1 MRYLLLWMVWLASTM
16 AWACLCLSLFLG
28 RTTPLM
34 LSRWWL
40 LGLAIVLTFSL
51 AIRLSFLVYLRRA
64 MGNTGTVFA
73 AQSRAA
79 LTDIPFAATLPLLA
93 LVNLSD
99 SMNHYLSSIPLL
111 QCTVLLAPIVAA
123 AVVHEALLNRLAPHS
138 DSALSKDPVLAPR
151 SRAIMQES
159 LAVMLLVG
167 LALLFFWPTFTGRVP
182 IPVDLNYHV
191 PPWNSLVDSLP
202 SVNNPVPSDAL
213 WLAYPYAHFRYQSAD
228 SSLVPL
234 WNPHT
239 FAGAPYLA
247 EPNTQALQP
256 LHFLFTRLLPATAL
270 TVITVLY
277 FALAGIGMYAFIR
290 TIRLPRGA
298 ALLGAITFMF
308 GSFVSMWLQLTYLM
322 ASIAWLLP
330 LTLLGMELILRG
342 KYRWGS
348 LVAGSSLG
356 VALFG
361 SPQLA
366 IYIVMAGVL
375 YTTWMMIA
383 QWIQG
388 DQSPRRLFTRAVIV
402 AGSALLALGI
412 AAAQIIP
419 SLELTQLSQR
429 AASSSA
435 IAANSLPTPQLLTIL
450 LPGIMGYP
458 PDNTTWGGSNLLEAT
473 LYVGILP
480 LLLASWATWTCNN
493 RYLIFGVGLTA
504 LSILS
509 VLDWPPVHLLLAVFP
524 PFRLFPY
531 LGRIVLLSQFGI
543 ALLTAYGAV
552 SLLRHRRHCP
562 NRLLRSS
569 VIAALL
575 LLAVAA
581 VTFATQQWPDPTEAA
596 FHRATTA
603 LRDSSRWLASI
614 ALLSCGALVLIFRYG
629 KTIPMGKYAIAGLVI
644 VFDLTG
650 FAAPLYTYSPPK
662 AIFPTTPVITYLQH
676 QQADHQFRT
685 TSLPFPTLLPNAAI
699 VYGLDDARGYSSL
712 YPLRIW
718 QFASL
723 VNGDDP
729 LAMHT
734 NVKIQRL
741 VNHDLHDLRLL
752 SLLNVEYIL
761 LEKGYQP
768 TPPLDLSE
776 LDYVM
781 ESPGPRGVT
790 LYRNPGV
797 LPRAFLVGNAETV
810 ADAAE
815 AAMRLQDPQFDPA
828 QQVVLE
834 HTTALPSFAMPQ
846 TSSVDIVSYEPE
858 RVRIHVDTDGPAWL
872 LLTDTYYPGWQATI
886 NGEEAPIYAA
896 DLLFRAVAIP
906 PGSSTVEFTYQPAS
920 WRWGVRISLAAL
932 FIWLIILLYPLR
944 NRFKTQRVHGKPA
957 GLPAGSR

>member
-51 AIRLSFLVYLRRA
+51 TIRLSFLVYLRRA

-213 WLAYPYAHFRYQSAD
+213 WLAYPYAHFRYQAAD

-493 RYLIFGVGLTA
+493 RYLIFWRWLDSVEHSLGARLAAGASSLSGVSA
-504 LSILS
+504 ISSLSILGPHS
-509 VLDWPPVHLLLAVFP
+509 TLIAIRDRSAYRLWSCIFAASQAPLPKPSLAF
-524 PFRLFPY
+524 
-531 LGRIVLLSQFGI
+531 
-543 ALLTAYGAV
+543 
-552 SLLRHRRHCP
+552 
-562 NRLLRSS
+562 
-569 VIAALL
+569 
-575 LLAVAA
+575 
-581 VTFATQQWPDPTEAA
+581 
-596 FHRATTA
+596 
-603 LRDSSRWLASI
+603 LRDSRSI
-614 ALLSCGALVLIFRYG
+614 AACSGCRHFCYTTMARSYRSSIPSCHHSTTRQFSLAC
-629 KTIPMGKYAIAGLVI
+629 KYRVVKL
-644 VFDLTG
+644 
-650 FAAPLYTYSPPK
+650 
-662 AIFPTTPVITYLQH
+662 
-676 QQADHQFRT
+676 RC
-685 TSLPFPTLLPNAAI
+685 
-699 VYGLDDARGYSSL
+699 ARPHF
-712 YPLRIW
+712 PLR
-718 QFASL
+718 QDYTH
-723 VNGDDP
+723 G
-729 LAMHT
+729 
-734 NVKIQRL
+734 KIR
-741 VNHDLHDLRLL
+741 
-752 SLLNVEYIL
+752 
-761 LEKGYQP
+761 
-768 TPPLDLSE
+768 
-776 LDYVM
+776 
-781 ESPGPRGVT
+781 
-790 LYRNPGV
+790 YR
-797 LPRAFLVGNAETV
+797 
-810 ADAAE
+810 
-815 AAMRLQDPQFDPA
+815 
-828 QQVVLE
+828 
-834 HTTALPSFAMPQ
+834 
-846 TSSVDIVSYEPE
+846 
-858 RVRIHVDTDGPAWL
+858 
-872 LLTDTYYPGWQATI
+872 
-886 NGEEAPIYAA
+886 
-896 DLLFRAVAIP
+896 
-906 PGSSTVEFTYQPAS
+906 GSSN
-920 WRWGVRISLAAL
+920 RI
-932 FIWLIILLYPLR
+932 
-944 NRFKTQRVHGKPA
+944 
-957 GLPAGSR
+957 